1 MNKKDSLKT
10 HQGSGCS
17 LIGTLLAIAL
27 LLTIVGPALPQA
39 PHVSYSFAKLET
51 LGDKTP
57 SGFYHINDFETGG
70 LNNRGDTIYATDL
83 GTSADP
89 STNFGEGV
97 FLRLAGQE
105 SELELALA

>member
-27 LLTIVGPALPQA
+27 LLTIPGPALPQA
-39 PHVSYSFAKLET
+39 PQVSYSFAKLET

-57 SGFYHINDFETGG
+57 SHFYHINDFEPGG
-70 LNNRGDTIYATDL
+70 LNNRG
-83 GTSADP
+83 TSFMAP
-89 STNFGEGV
+89 I
-97 FLRLAGQE
+97 
-105 SELELALA
+105 